1 MVRFPGLVSPAP
13 TTISIL
19 LKISKARPGRH
30 SRTERVQEVLLGF
43 RMRGTLWGLGGGR
56 EALNTDCCW
65 CVPTQVRASGKNSVM
80 LNLVLLHPLN

>member
-1 MVRFPGLVSPAP
+1 M
-13 TTISIL
+13 
-19 LKISKARPGRH
+19 
-30 SRTERVQEVLLGF
+30 QEVLLGF